1 MELQKPIK
9 EIKMEQQKISLEFKL
24 SKNYNS
30 VMLGIQDEPIVFG
43 NEDELRKAIR
53 KIARILR
60 EEVEHQLS
68 LIGTKEIDEK
78 ESQKVDAEFSVP
90 EFKENEVI

>member
-1 MELQKPIK
+1 MELQKS
-9 EIKMEQQKISLEFKL
+9 ENEVRMEQQKISLEFKL

-43 NEDELRKAIR
+43 NEDELRKSIR

-60 EEVEHQLS
+60 EEVEQQLS
-68 LIGTKEIDEK
+68 LIGTKEVDENA
-78 ESQKVDAEFSVP
+78 SARG
-90 EFKENEVI
+90 

>member
-1 MELQKPIK
+1 MELQKSEK
-9 EIKMEQQKISLEFKL
+9 EVKMEQQKISMEFKL

-43 NEDELRKAIR
+43 NDDELRKAIR

-68 LIGTKEIDEK
+68 LIGTKEG
-78 ESQKVDAEFSVP
+78 DANAKMEG
-90 EFKENEVI
+90 KLQ

>member
-68 LIGTKEIDEK
+68 LIGTKEG
-78 ESQKVDAEFSVP
+78 DANAKMEG
-90 EFKENEVI
+90 KLQ

>member
-1 MELQKPIK
+1 MDFVIPQK
-9 EIKMEQQKISLEFKL
+9 EVKMEQQKINMEFKL

-43 NEDELRKAIR
+43 NEEELRQKIR
-53 KIARILR
+53 KVARILR

-68 LIGTKEIDEK
+68 LIGTKE
-78 ESQKVDAEFSVP
+78 
-90 EFKENEVI
+90 N

>member
-1 MELQKPIK
+1 MELQKSEK
-9 EIKMEQQKISLEFKL
+9 EVKMEQQKISMEFKL

-68 LIGTKEIDEK
+68 LIGTKEGDTN
-78 ESQKVDAEFSVP
+78 A
-90 EFKENEVI
+90 NTR

>member
-1 MELQKPIK
+1 MELQKP
-9 EIKMEQQKISLEFKL
+9 ENEVKMEQQKISLEFKL

-43 NEDELRKAIR
+43 NEEDLRKTIR

-68 LIGTKEIDEK
+68 LIGTKEGDLNA
-78 ESQKVDAEFSVP
+78 SQR
-90 EFKENEVI
+90 

>member
-1 MELQKPIK
+1 VFKASKGEGMMELQKL
-9 EIKMEQQKISLEFKL
+9 ERGVKMEQQKISMEFKL

-43 NEDELRKAIR
+43 NDDELRKAIR

-68 LIGTKEIDEK
+68 LIGTKEG
-78 ESQKVDAEFSVP
+78 DANAKMEG
-90 EFKENEVI
+90 KLQ

>member
-1 MELQKPIK
+1 MSGFEIPCK
-9 EIKMEQQKISLEFKL
+9 EAKMEQQKISIEFKL

-43 NEDELRKAIR
+43 NEEQLRQEIR

-60 EEVEHQLS
+60 EEVENQLS
-68 LIGTKEIDEK
+68 LIGTKE
-78 ESQKVDAEFSVP
+78 
-90 EFKENEVI
+90 NT

>member
-1 MELQKPIK
+1 MMELQKL
-9 EIKMEQQKISLEFKL
+9 ERGVKMEQQKISMEFKL

-43 NEDELRKAIR
+43 NDDELRKAIR

-68 LIGTKEIDEK
+68 LIGTKEG
-78 ESQKVDAEFSVP
+78 DANAKMEG
-90 EFKENEVI
+90 KLQ

>member
-1 MELQKPIK
+1 MELQKSEEVI
-9 EIKMEQQKISLEFKL
+9 MEQQKISMEFKL

-30 VMLGIQDEPIVFG
+30 VMLGIQDEPIVCG
-43 NEDELRKAIR
+43 NEEELRKAIR

-68 LIGTKEIDEK
+68 SIGTKEGYANAKMEG
-78 ESQKVDAEFSVP
+78 
-90 EFKENEVI
+90 